1 MSVATDA
8 YSDWDASY
16 VVGALSPEERR
27 EFERHLGGC
36 ASCSR
41 AVAGL
46 AGLPGLLAAVPV
58 EQALLIGAGASTV
71 VAGAG
76 LSPDGP
82 DVPQPADAGLRRL
95 LKAARRERNR
105 ARALV
110 AGAILAA
117 AAVAATAALLLPGW
131 VGSPAGDSAQ
141 APVAMLPV
149 APSPLTADIR
159 LAGQSWGTRI
169 ETSCRYADS
178 GYAAAAQAYAL
189 YVTDRQGTSS
199 VVATWLAGP
208 GTTVAPVGTTSVALG
223 DIERVD
229 IRSVLTGAVL
239 LEARPPTGREAG

>member
-1 MSVATDA
+1 MSAATDA
-8 YSDWDASY
+8 YSDWDAAY

-58 EQALLIGAGASTV
+58 EQALLIGTPGVGVAEAGTAP
-71 VAGAG
+71 G
-76 LSPDGP
+76 GP

-131 VGSPAGDSAQ
+131 VGSPAGEPSQ
-141 APVAMLPV
+141 APVAMVPV

-159 LAGQSWGTRI
+159 LAGESWGTRI
-169 ETSCRYADS
+169 ETSCRYAES
-178 GYAAAAQAYAL
+178 GYGADAQAYAL

-223 DIERVD
+223 DIATVD
-229 IRSVLTGAVL
+229 IRSVLTGRVL
-239 LEARPPTGREAG
+239 LEARPTHERQAG